1 MAGRNSNVK
10 VVPECRA
17 ALERMKYEIAAEL
30 GLTMPAH
37 DFSAEA
43 SGELGESGARPGAVY
58 GRVQWD
64 AVTTRD
70 AGTVGGLITQR
81 LVRQAEQILGGI

>member
-1 MAGRNSNVK
+1 MARRNANLK

-30 GLTMPAH
+30 GLASPAG
-37 DFSAEA
+37 DIAIEA
-43 SGELGESGARPGAVY
+43 SGELGAHPEAVY
-58 GRVQWD
+58 GRVPWD

-70 AGTVGGLITQR
+70 AGTVGGMITRR
-81 LVRQAEQILGGI
+81 LVQQAEQILGGI